1 MIVPEEISMIVSSD
15 PKQGAINKSPDG
27 SYFEIGL
34 QDGLMLPTDALN
46 INISV
51 EESTIWWTVPNI
63 ITGENDK
70 MYFIG
75 PGTST
80 KSELGYPVS
89 TTFEVKQP
97 SPGVYHLLL
106 ENPAGGMPSVFGV
119 GYKFEPLLGFN
130 QGQVFTITSDITGGS
145 PTILQTFVITSTGT
159 PVVEVVPGG
168 DFKGTNPNAPQD
180 ITIPQ
185 GLYDLTGLNASIA
198 RELELIGSPAFIT
211 LNPDE
216 ATQKVEMRFN
226 FAGVSVDFTQP
237 NTFVDIL
244 GFNKQIYGPYA
255 VPTPILAPNVAAFN
269 SVNYFLVHSDL
280 TNKGIRFNNSYSQ
293 TIGQVLIDVPPGSQI
308 TSQPRNPAK
317 INAPE
322 LAGATRTTLR
332 FWLTDDANRRVNTN
346 NEYWSARI
354 VIHYLRPFIIGAPNF
369 PQTTGRKDQHS
380 HNKRFN

>member
-15 PKQGAINKSPDG
+15 PKQGAVNKSADG

-34 QDGLMLPTDALN
+34 QDGLMLPADALN
-46 INISV
+46 INIAV

-70 MYFIG
+70 MYFTG

-80 KSELGYPVS
+80 KSELGFPATTGFEISQPVPG
-89 TTFEVKQP
+89 TFQLIIQN
-97 SPGVYHLLL
+97 S
-106 ENPAGGMPSVFGV
+106 AGGMPSVFGV
-119 GYKFEPLLGFN
+119 GYDFEPLTGN
-130 QGQVFTITSDITGGS
+130 NIGQVFTITSDITG
-145 PTILQTFVITSTGT
+145 PNPAFIQTFTFTSTST
-159 PVVEVVPGG
+159 PLSEVVSPG
-168 DFKGTNPNAPQD
+168 DFKGTNPSAPQN

-226 FAGVSVDFTQP
+226 FANVSVDFTQP
-237 NTFVDIL
+237 NTFADIL
-244 GFNKQIYGPYA
+244 GFDKQVYGPFTQ
-255 VPTPILAPNVAAFN
+255 PTPILAPNVAAFN
-269 SVNYFLVHSDL
+269 TVNYFLVHSDL
-280 TNKGIRFNNSYSQ
+280 TNKGIRFNNSYNQ

-354 VIHYLRPFIIGAPNF
+354 VIHYLRPFVIGAPNF
-369 PQTTGRKDQHS
+369 PQTTGRKDQHT
-380 HNKRFN
+380 HNKRFM

>member
-34 QDGLMLPTDALN
+34 QDGLMLPPDALN

-51 EESTIWWTVPNI
+51 EEATVWWTVPNI
-63 ITGENDK
+63 ITEENDK
-70 MYFIG
+70 MYFTA
-75 PGTST
+75 PGTSS
-80 KSELGYPVS
+80 KSELGFPAS
-89 TTFEVKQP
+89 TWFDVLEPT
-97 SPGVYHLLL
+97 PGNYELRIEHLT
-106 ENPAGGMPSVFGV
+106 GQMPIVFQV
-119 GYKFEPLLGFN
+119 GYTFKPLTGPN
-130 QGQVFTITSDITGGS
+130 TNQVFTITNVISATDLIQRFTITG
-145 PTILQTFVITSTGT
+145 TILSTET
-159 PVVEVVPGG
+159 LNYG
-168 DFKGTNPNAPQD
+168 DFEGTNPNASFN

-185 GLYDLTGLNASIA
+185 GLYDLTGLNSSIA
-198 RELELIGSPAFIT
+198 RELEIQGAPAFIT

-237 NTFVDIL
+237 NTFKDIL
-244 GFNKQIYGPYA
+244 GFDSDIYGPFTQ
-255 VPTPILAPNVAAFN
+255 PTPILAPNTAAFN
-269 SVNYFLVHSDL
+269 TVNYFLVHSDL
-280 TNKGIRFNNSYSQ
+280 TNKGIRFNNSYNQ

-354 VIHYLRPFIIGAPNF
+354 VIHYLRPFVIGQPNF

-380 HNKRFN
+380 HNKRFI